1 MEVLDYLRNCIK
13 TDIAPSPIHGIGTF
27 ALRDMEVGEEVF
39 IKWDGDTRVHT
50 LTYSEFDTLP
60 FYTQKLILKSYENKR
75 NEYPVIWFRLF
86 KGSYFNLSNPW
97 AYTNT
102 AEENGNVDS
111 EKRIVI
117 KPIKAGNEILGTYK
131 LKNTIHE

>member
-1 MEVLDYLRNCIK
+1 MEVLDYLQNCIK

-27 ALRDMEVGEEVF
+27 ALRDMEVGEPVF
-39 IKWDGDTRVHT
+39 IRWTGDTRVHT
-50 LTYSEFDTLP
+50 LTFEEFDSLP
-60 FYTQKLILKSYENKR
+60 IYTQKLILKSYENKR
-75 NEYPVIWFRLF
+75 NEFPVIWFRLF

-111 EKRIVI
+111 VKRIVV
-117 KPIKAGNEILGTYK
+117 KPIKAGEEILGTYK
-131 LKNTIHE
+131 LSNTII

>member
-1 MEVLDYLRNCIK
+1 MEVLDYLQNCIK

-27 ALRDMEVGEEVF
+27 ALRDMEVGEPVF
-39 IKWDGDTRVHT
+39 VGWTGDTRVYT
-50 LTYSEFDTLP
+50 LTFEEFDSLP
-60 FYTQKLILKSYENKR
+60 IYTQKLILKSYENKR
-75 NEYPVIWFRLF
+75 NEFPVIWFRLF

-111 EKRIVI
+111 VKRIVV
-117 KPIKAGNEILGTYK
+117 KPIKAGEEILGTYK
-131 LKNTIHE
+131 LSNTII